1 MKAAMLTDNVV
12 TNIIVVDTENF
23 RRLKHNGYTLLA
35 ADSLGLEIGDYTED
49 GTMFYRDVPIYD
61 PETGEQTGTKKE
73 SLPLDDYEFADMK
86 AALQT
91 LGYSEQEAAENG

>member
-23 RRLKHNGYTLLA
+23 RRLKHKGYTLLA

-61 PETGEQTGTKKE
+61 AETGEQTGVEKK
-73 SLPLDDYEFADMK
+73 SLPLEEDETADMLS
-86 AALQT
+86 ALAT
-91 LGYSEQEAAENG
+91 LGVVPEEE